1 VSNQVYC
8 IDTSVWIS
16 YLIVEESVAVTDAA
30 KRLVTRAIRDGRLVA
45 PSWAW
50 AEVGSVLRK
59 KVRQGLLLQQEAKA
73 LWDEFTRLPIEFLD
87 SLVLRQRAWDLA
99 EQYGLLTLYDA
110 AFLACTEL
118 CPADEPTVREFW
130 TADQKLLGQ
139 LGGQRPGY
147 VQAL

>member
-8 IDTSVWIS
+8 IDTSVWVS
-16 YLIVEESVAVTDAA
+16 YLTVEESVAMTDAA
-30 KRLVTRAIRDGRLVA
+30 KRLVTRAVRDGRLVA

-59 KVRQGLLLQQEAKA
+59 KVRQGFLLQQEAEA
-73 LWDEFTRLPIEFLD
+73 LWEEFSRLPIEYLD
-87 SLVLRQRAWDLA
+87 DRILRARTWELA

-110 AFLACTEL
+110 AFLACAEL
-118 CPADEPTVREFW
+118 CPADEPAVREFW
-130 TADQKLLGQ
+130 TADQKLLGH
-139 LGGQRPGY
+139 LGAQRPGY